1 MKVIIKTRKIEEEE
15 LINRG
20 EQPEKV
26 LIDRDALDRLIYQ
39 YSEHLDAR
47 ALEEG
52 EQSQAEIECSK
63 IGLHSFRHWLDK
75 TSALVSATKGT
86 WLKATE

>member
-26 LIDRDALDRLIYQ
+26 LIDRDALDRLLFQ
-39 YSEHLDAR
+39 YSEHLENAAYMLD
-47 ALEEG
+47 
-52 EQSQAEIECSK
+52 EQSQAEIECK
-63 IGLHSFRHWLDK
+63 KLGLRSFRAWLTD
-75 TSALVSATKGT
+75 TSAVVQATKGT
-86 WLKATE
+86 WGRPLK

>member
-1 MKVIIKTRKIEEEE
+1 MKVIITTQKIEEEE

-20 EQPEKV
+20 EQPKKV

-52 EQSQAEIECSK
+52 EQSQAEIECQK
-63 IGLHSFRHWLDK
+63 IGLQSFRAWLNN
-75 TSALVSATKGT
+75 TSAIVQATKGT
-86 WLKATE
+86 WGRPLK